1 MHQLPIQIGDD
12 HCCYTITN
20 QHVSRK
26 VRPAELRS
34 MAVQTTLVA
43 IRCLNES
50 LLSKADPFCA
60 SEGQWG
66 RANTPRCAA
75 KFLKTAARRQ
85 STLRGIRDCRPEQLT
100 RRGFL
105 NDHRC
110 IFRQEESARH

>member
-1 MHQLPIQIGDD
+1 
-12 HCCYTITN
+12 
-20 QHVSRK
+20 
-26 VRPAELRS
+26 

-60 SEGQWG
+60 SEGQRG

>member
-26 VRPAELRS
+26 VSPAELRS
-34 MAVQTTLVA
+34 MAVQTTLVT

-75 KFLKTAARRQ
+75 NSSRPPRVDSQRCAAFAIA
-85 STLRGIRDCRPEQLT
+85 G
-100 RRGFL
+100 L
-105 NDHRC
+105 N
-110 IFRQEESARH
+110 SLL